1 VEVVNLRLT
10 AYGVVTKPPLARYRS
25 SSRTLADALLEERP
39 VYFDGR
45 FAPCP
50 VYERERL
57 PEGARFDGAAV
68 VEEFGSTTV
77 VFPAWHARVDEFGNL
92 RLER

>member
-1 VEVVNLRLT
+1 
-10 AYGVVTKPPLARYRS
+10 VVTKPPLARHRS
-25 SSRTLADALLEERP
+25 DTRTLAEARAEERA

-45 FAPCP
+45 FVPCP

-57 PEGARFDGAAV
+57 PEGGRFAGPAV

-77 VFPAWHARVDEFGNL
+77 VFPGWEARVDEFGNL
-92 RLER
+92 RLERAA